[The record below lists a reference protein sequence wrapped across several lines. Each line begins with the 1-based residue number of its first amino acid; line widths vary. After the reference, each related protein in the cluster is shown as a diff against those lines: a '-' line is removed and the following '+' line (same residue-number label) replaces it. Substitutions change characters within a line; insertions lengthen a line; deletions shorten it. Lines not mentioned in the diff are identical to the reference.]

1 MHSLMFI
8 DAAVA
13 MVFIYFL
20 VCCFVCTINYY
31 EQLYLTVLLPSYV
44 IWGSMEKKGVCWE

>member
-1 MHSLMFI
+1 MVLIVLWIVELTSSWWRLMHSLMII

-20 VCCFVCTINYY
+20 VCCFVCTISYY
-31 EQLYLTVLLPSYV
+31 EQL
-44 IWGSMEKKGVCWE
+44 